1 MTSTMTPV
9 YSDTAAT
16 PTQDASA
23 APPKPRLS
31 VIIPAYNEERRLRRS
46 LPRLDRYLRTLD
58 REAEVIVVENG
69 SADRTAAVVEEFQ
82 RHMPS
87 LRLLRVPAAGKGWA
101 VRAGMLAATGE
112 HLMFCDADFSMP
124 VEGIARFTALLDGG
138 APIVIASREM
148 DGAERH
154 GEPPRRHLMGRV
166 FNRGVQALLVPG
178 IADTQCGFKA
188 FRRAVARDLFSLQRM
203 RGWAFDVEILHLARR
218 RGYPV
223 RQLGIDWYY
232 DADSRVRGL
241 PDSLGMVGELLR
253 IRLNGASG
261 LYRRRCPP
269 VGRGQPG
276 AWTDGAPV
284 VPAPLATSAVSTAWG
299 RSA

>member
-1 MTSTMTPV
+1 MISTTVPT
-9 YSDTAAT
+9 YSDTAVT
-16 PTQDASA
+16 PARDVGAVA
-23 APPKPRLS
+23 ARPRLS
-31 VIIPAYNEERRLRRS
+31 VIIPAYNEERRLQRT

-69 SADRTAAVVEEFQ
+69 STDRTAAVVEECG
-82 RHMPS
+82 RRMPS

-112 HLMFCDADFSMP
+112 YLMFCDADFSMP

-138 APIVIASREM
+138 APIVIASRET
-148 DGAERH
+148 DGAGRH

-166 FNRGVQALLVPG
+166 FNRAVQALIVPG
-178 IADTQCGFKA
+178 IEDTQCGFKA
-188 FRRAVARDLFSLQRM
+188 FRRVVARDLFSLQRT
-203 RGWAFDVEILHLARR
+203 RGWAFDVELLYLARR

-223 RQLGIDWYY
+223 RQVGIDWYY

-241 PDSLGMVGELLR
+241 PDSLGMMGELLR
-253 IRLNGASG
+253 IRLNGLSG
-261 LYRRRCPP
+261 LYRRRRPP
-269 VGRGQPG
+269 VDRARPG
-276 AWTDGAPV
+276 AWADGS
-284 VPAPLATSAVSTAWG
+284 PLAPSAAPTAWR